1 MQRIVKVAILGA
13 AMGLAAAPAKAQP
26 LADSG
31 AGSVHIAYGETT
43 NPVHRAI
50 KERLQ
55 KRQVLEE
62 LRDFLSPLK
71 LPAPL
76 LIKVEGCNGTVN
88 AWYAANT
95 VTYCYELI
103 EYIRNSAPKEP
114 TPEGV
119 TPQDAVVGTFL
130 DIMLHEISHAVFDI
144 LKVPVF
150 GREEDAADH
159 LAAFVLLQFGK
170 VVARRTLTG
179 TAMFWGNMAAVQKL
193 EMHDFADVHGI
204 PAQRFYNVL
213 CIAYGAEHDLFQD
226 FVEKGLLPLGRAVNC
241 QQEYRQIGRAYL
253 ELVARHVDPELQK
266 KVQGREWLKPDDGQ

>member
-1 MQRIVKVAILGA
+1 MQRIVKVAILAA

-26 LADSG
+26 HADPG
-31 AGSVHIAYGETT
+31 AGSVRIAYGETT

-50 KERLQ
+50 MERMQ
-55 KRQVLEE
+55 KRHVLEE

-144 LKVPVF
+144 LKIPVF

-241 QQEYRQIGRAYL
+241 QQEYRQIARAYL

-266 KVQGREWLKPDDGQ
+266 KVQAREWLKPDDGR